1 MANTAEVLQVTMVP
15 TATENFKGKSC
26 WVFLV
31 LPLCPQ
37 EEILA
42 SGISLA
48 ASSGMLAF
56 RDVAQLGSWNEAHA
70 KLPQCLFGSWGTGA
84 LAVAVALVSKVRECE
99 DLSWKRS
106 LGLCGLP

>member
-1 MANTAEVLQVTMVP
+1 MRTSKA
-15 TATENFKGKSC
+15 KSC

-42 SGISLA
+42 NGIFLA
-48 ASSGMLAF
+48 ASPGMLPL

-70 KLPQCLFGSWGTGA
+70 KLPQCLGPGA
-84 LAVAVALVSKVRECE
+84 
-99 DLSWKRS
+99 
-106 LGLCGLP
+106 